1 MASSPAPLSVRFF
14 SCFPRLSL
22 DPLRARGGIHWPS
35 PRRCLLASF
44 SCFPRLS
51 LDSFRARGVAVSIG
65 LLPARRC
72 LFASFSCFPRLS
84 LDLLR
89 ALGGWRYPLAFSHA
103 PLSVRFLQ
111 LFPQAE
117 PGPASRLGGGI
128 HWPSPTRRCLFASF
142 SCFPRLSLDPLR
154 AWGLEI
160 APCFLPRTHQEASS
174 LSAPKS
180 QGLPN
185 NHE

>member
-1 MASSPAPLSVRFF
+1 MAFSHAPLSVRFLQLFPQAEPGPASRSGWYPLAF
-14 SCFPRLSL
+14 SHAPLSARFLQLFPQAEPGLISRSGG
-22 DPLRARGGIHWPS
+22 GGIHWPS
-35 PRRCLLASF
+35 
-44 SCFPRLS
+44 
-51 LDSFRARGVAVSIG
+51 
-65 LLPARRC
+65 PARRC

-84 LDLLR
+84 LDR
-89 ALGGWRYPLAFSHA
+89 FALGGWRYPLAFSHA

-117 PGPASRLGGGI
+117 PGLASRLGGGI

-180 QGLPN
+180 QGLT
-185 NHE
+185 